1 MAKLR
6 VHILMALMISN
17 LTMVN
22 GNWGSRSRKSRAVQV
37 KDPTKTPA
45 MIVGVEDK
53 DRRVDIVILMKMVGG
68 IYPDRRKM
76 KAVRMKVVFRDR
88 RDVGILPAVF
98 RRKGDMLVNWM

>member
-1 MAKLR
+1 MGGRNTTVAKLR

-45 MIVGVEDK
+45 MIVNVEDIEV
-53 DRRVDIVILMKMVGG
+53 RRNRNRQNIVLLETV
-68 IYPDRRKM
+68 
-76 KAVRMKVVFRDR
+76 
-88 RDVGILPAVF
+88 
-98 RRKGDMLVNWM
+98 